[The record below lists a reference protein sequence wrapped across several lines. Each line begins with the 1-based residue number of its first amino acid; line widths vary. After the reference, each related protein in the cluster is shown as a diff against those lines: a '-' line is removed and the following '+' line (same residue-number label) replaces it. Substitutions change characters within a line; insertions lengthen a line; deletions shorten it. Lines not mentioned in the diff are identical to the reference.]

1 MENEEQP
8 VSYYVRMDL
17 ALFTD
22 LRVKK
27 AARKLACSENEILGA
42 LGRLWAHAFEHC
54 PDGIFWELDADDL
67 CTAMGVE
74 EYVFIEV
81 LVKTGLLSQN
91 SEGVIF
97 CEGWERHTGEIIKK
111 HKQKQEQNARR
122 QAKFRASLGEKVTLD
137 PALRNARPC
146 VTGALRNAPENV
158 SNAKVTHPRE
168 EKGREENGR
177 EEKRKKTDRA
187 GAHAHE
193 ENSVG
198 EEEAEPIGS
207 LEDAGASPDFASDS
221 RETFLALTDKQDHA
235 TLAVIPNAKQNSVA
249 IPKNSKQ
256 RHAFEPG
263 DFDLALD
270 WISWA
275 HEQHPHLKL
284 QSEPCAKEIRI
295 SRDNTG
301 RTIEQMRNIFEW
313 IKKDDFWSKNCL
325 SPCALNKKSAA
336 NGLRKIDNIINS
348 ISKDKKTVEKMQYDQ
363 WKDEGI
369 KPLF

>member
-1 MENEEQP
+1 
-8 VSYYVRMDL
+8 
-17 ALFTD
+17 
-22 LRVKK
+22 
-27 AARKLACSENEILGA
+27 
-42 LGRLWAHAFEHC
+42 
-54 PDGIFWELDADDL
+54 
-67 CTAMGVE
+67 VE

-81 LVKTGLLSQN
+81 LVETGLLSRN

-97 CEGWERHTGEIIKK
+97 CDGWERHTGEIIKK

-122 QAKFRASLGEKVTLD
+122 QAKFRARSGEKVTLD
-137 PALRNARPC
+137 P
-146 VTGALRNAPENV
+146 ALRNAPENV

-168 EKGREENGR
+168 EKRREEKGR
-177 EEKRKKTDRA
+177 EEKRKNTDRA
-187 GAHAHE
+187 CARAYG
-193 ENSVG
+193 ENTEAEVK
-198 EEEAEPIGS
+198 AEPIGS

-221 RETFLALTDKQDHA
+221 EQTFLALTSKQDPA
-235 TLAVIPNAKQNSVA
+235 MLAVIPSTKQNSVA

-256 RHAFEPG
+256 RHVFEPA

-270 WISWA
+270 WIAWA

-284 QSEPCAKEIRI
+284 QAEPCAKEIRI

-313 IKKDDFWSKNCL
+313 IKQDDFWSKNCL
-325 SPCALNKKSAA
+325 SPCALNKKSSS

-348 ISKDKKTVEKMQYDQ
+348 ISKDKKTVAKMQYDQ